1 MEKECESEIRATTK
15 RSAKTV
21 HFSFWCFVSVF
32 FMIKDPPHSRLYYAV
47 RESLDQIRS
56 QNSSIPKDEKRNKI
70 ADIDKQPESQSTN
83 EYSPE
88 QLRLYHVK
96 NEPDYTESPL
106 FARLQKQD
114 ETIERLNR
122 QVRQLRTENRVLLD
136 RNEEYIAEM
145 HKKNVLNDQKLEEIE
160 QVYSKRLENVQNN
173 YEEECQQTER
183 YRRTTEQQE
192 RELRELQFHVNDLQ
206 RELAQAKAM
215 IATLQSVSEP
225 ALQPGPAR
233 EAVREHAQRLHGDR
247 VFAYADESGHKV
259 MDADLESDTDAKVEP
274 RIEQED
280 DTMALLRGI
289 EPEANND
296 DEISSTTEAL
306 LRAS

>member
-1 MEKECESEIRATTK
+1 M
-15 RSAKTV
+15 
-21 HFSFWCFVSVF
+21 
-32 FMIKDPPHSRLYYAV
+32 MKDPPHSRLYYAV

-56 QNSSIPKDEKRNKI
+56 QKSSIPKDEKRDKT

-83 EYSPE
+83 EYPPE

-96 NEPDYTESPL
+96 NEPNYSESPL

-114 ETIERLNR
+114 ETIARLNR
-122 QVRQLRTENRVLLD
+122 QVRQLQTENRVLLD

-145 HKKNVLNDQKLEEIE
+145 HKKNVLNDQKVEEIE

-192 RELRELQFHVNDLQ
+192 RQLRELQFHVNDLQ
-206 RELAQAKAM
+206 RELAQAKAV
-215 IATLQSVSEP
+215 IATLQSVAEP
-225 ALQPGPAR
+225 ALQPASAP
-233 EAVREHAQRLHGDR
+233 EAVRKHAQRLHGDR
-247 VFAYADESGHKV
+247 MFAYADESGHKV
-259 MDADLESDTDAKVEP
+259 MDADLDPDTDAKVEP
-274 RIEQED
+274 KIEPEE
-280 DTMALLRGI
+280 DTMTLLRGI

-296 DEISSTTEAL
+296 DDISSTTELL